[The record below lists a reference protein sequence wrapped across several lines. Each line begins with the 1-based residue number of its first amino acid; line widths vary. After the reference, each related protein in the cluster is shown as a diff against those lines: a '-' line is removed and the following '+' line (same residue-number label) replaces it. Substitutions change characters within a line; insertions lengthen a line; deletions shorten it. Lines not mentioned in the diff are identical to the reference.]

1 MNILKRIAT
10 AVYILALICFFA
22 IGLLNAENNKMLI
35 PFAFPA
41 ALVLLLAA
49 RAFGPKAELASWS
62 VFTVLLVSAYMLLLT
77 AWVGGFYWIEE
88 ITIVEVIAFIACSGF
103 GLLGAF
109 KSPYFLAFAWLF
121 YPVLAF
127 FHPKLPFDVL
137 EDFAAAC
144 FLFGLPIG
152 LYILWFAY
160 KNRWT
165 VFSLKLM
172 PKNLRGI
179 A

>member
-22 IGLLNAENNKMLI
+22 IGLIEAENNQMLI
-35 PFAFPA
+35 SFAFPA

-62 VFTVLLVSAYMLLLT
+62 VFTVLLGSVYVLLVT
-77 AWVGGFYWIEE
+77 AWAGIFPIEK
-88 ITIVEVIAFIACSGF
+88 ITIVEVIAFMACFSF

-137 EDFAAAC
+137 KDFAAAC
-144 FLFGLPIG
+144 VLFGLPIG

-160 KNRWT
+160 KNRWI
-165 VFSLKLM
+165 VFSLKFM

>member
-10 AVYILALICFFA
+10 AVYILALICLFA
-22 IGLLNAENNKMLI
+22 VGLIEAENNQMLI

-41 ALVLLLAA
+41 ALMLLLAA

-62 VFTVLLVSAYMLLLT
+62 VFTVLLGSVYVLLVT
-77 AWVGGFYWIEE
+77 AWAGIFPIEK
-88 ITIVEVIAFIACSGF
+88 ITIVEVIAFMACFGF

-109 KSPYFLAFAWLF
+109 KSPYFLAFAWLS

-127 FHPKLPFDVL
+127 LHPKLPFDVL

-144 FLFGLPIG
+144 VLFGLPIG
-152 LYILWFAY
+152 LYILWLAY

>member
-10 AVYILALICFFA
+10 AIYILALICFFA
-22 IGLLNAENNKMLI
+22 FGLLNAANDQMLI

-41 ALVLLLAA
+41 ALALLLAA
-49 RAFGPKAELASWS
+49 RTFGPKVELASWS
-62 VFTVLLVSAYMLLLT
+62 VFTILLGSAYMLLLT
-77 AWVGGFYWIEE
+77 AWAGGFYWIEE
-88 ITIVEVIAFIACSGF
+88 ITIVEIIAFIACF
-103 GLLGAF
+103 GLGLFGAF

-121 YPVLAF
+121 YPILAF
-127 FHPKLPFDVL
+127 LHPKLPLGVL

-144 FLFGLPIG
+144 VLFGLPIG

-172 PKNLRGI
+172 PKDLRGI

>member
-10 AVYILALICFFA
+10 AVYILALICLFA
-22 IGLLNAENNKMLI
+22 FGLIEAENNQMLI

-62 VFTVLLVSAYMLLLT
+62 VFTVLLGSVYVLLVT
-77 AWVGGFYWIEE
+77 AWAGIFPIEK
-88 ITIVEVIAFIACSGF
+88 ITIVEVIAFIACFGF

-109 KSPYFLAFAWLF
+109 KSPYFLAFAWLS

-127 FHPKLPFDVL
+127 FHPKLPLDVL
-137 EDFAAAC
+137 KDFAAAC
-144 FLFGLPIG
+144 VLFGLPIG
-152 LYILWFAY
+152 LYILWLAY

>member
-22 IGLLNAENNKMLI
+22 FGLIEAENNQMLI

-49 RAFGPKAELASWS
+49 RAFGPKVELASWS
-62 VFTVLLVSAYMLLLT
+62 VLTVLLGSVYVLLT
-77 AWVGGFYWIEE
+77 ISWAGVFLIDNY
-88 ITIVEVIAFIACSGF
+88 TIVEVIAFMVCFGF

-137 EDFAAAC
+137 RDFAAAC
-144 FLFGLPIG
+144 VLFGLPIG
-152 LYILWFAY
+152 LYLFWFAY

-172 PKNLRGI
+172 PKDLRGI

>member
-1 MNILKRIAT
+1 MSILKRIAT
-10 AVYILALICFFA
+10 AVYILVLICVFA
-22 IGLLNAENNKMLI
+22 FGLLNAVNNQTLI

-62 VFTVLLVSAYMLLLT
+62 VFTVLLGSAYVLLVT
-77 AWVGGFYWIEE
+77 AWAGIFPIEK
-88 ITIVEVIAFIACSGF
+88 ITIVEVIALIACFGF

-144 FLFGLPIG
+144 VLFGLPIG
-152 LYILWFAY
+152 LYIFWFAY

>member
-62 VFTVLLVSAYMLLLT
+62 VFTVLLGSVYVLLVT
-77 AWVGGFYWIEE
+77 AWAGIFPIEK
-88 ITIVEVIAFIACSGF
+88 ITIVEVIAFMACFGF

-127 FHPKLPFDVL
+127 FHPKLPLDVL
-137 EDFAAAC
+137 KDFAAAC
-144 FLFGLPIG
+144 VLFGLPVG

>member
-22 IGLLNAENNKMLI
+22 IGLLNAENNQMLI

-62 VFTVLLVSAYMLLLT
+62 VFTVLLGSVYVLLVT
-77 AWVGGFYWIEE
+77 AWAGIFPIEK
-88 ITIVEVIAFIACSGF
+88 ITIVEVIAFIACFGF

-109 KSPYFLAFAWLF
+109 ESPYFLAFAWLF

-127 FHPKLPFDVL
+127 FHPKLPLDVL

-144 FLFGLPIG
+144 VLFGLPIG
-152 LYILWFAY
+152 LYIFWFAY